1 MGRDEEEVS
10 QDQVANEI
18 TNLISDYDFPL
29 EVLQDVNRR
38 LSDCQDVHY
47 AAQQLR
53 YLQNI
58 VNSGKV
64 KKRGETA

>member
-10 QDQVANEI
+10 HEEVADEI
-18 TNLISDYDFPL
+18 NNLVSEYEFPL
-29 EVLQDVNRR
+29 EILQDVNRR
-38 LSDCQDVHY
+38 LSDCQDNHY

-58 VNSGKV
+58 VNAGKV
-64 KKRGETA
+64 KKRGKTA